1 VIAFDEHVPRKSALD
16 LTPLIDVVFL
26 LLIFFLLTSI
36 YAKPSIPLDLPEA
49 ETARTAREPEVSV
62 AIRPDGALLLNDRE
76 VSPAELRPAL
86 ERIYAASRTKE
97 IHIVSD
103 RTVAFGSVVEVMDA
117 ARKAGAET
125 IAIVTER
132 KNGGRKR

>member
-1 VIAFDEHVPRKSALD
+1 VIAFDEHVSRKSALD

-49 ETARTAREPEVSV
+49 ETARIAREPEVSV
-62 AIRPDGALLLNDRE
+62 AIRPDGALMLNDRE
-76 VSPAELRPAL
+76 VSLPALHPAL
-86 ERIYAASRTKE
+86 ERIYAERRTRE
-97 IHIVSD
+97 ISIVSD
-103 RTVAFGSVVEVMDA
+103 RKVPFGRVVEVMDA
-117 ARKAGAET
+117 AQRAGAET

-132 KNGGRKR
+132 KRTEGKP